1 MTASSGPDLTTP
13 RKSVRD
19 ALLGRA
25 MPADEGDAP
34 KSGRRAFDPIVIAAI
49 IISVA
54 FVLIAI
60 VYPVG
65 SVVIEALSPEAV
77 PVFERYITTGQNQ
90 IFVNTIVLGFAV
102 ATVGTFVA
110 FLFAYVQVRV
120 EAPRLVKGII
130 HVMALL
136 PIVSP
141 PFALAVAAISLFGR
155 SGIIT
160 RDLLGMRLDIYS
172 WPDIQVPFV
181 GVQFPPMGLTLIMA
195 LTFFPIAYIL
205 LMGMMRALDPSLSE
219 AAANLGASRWR
230 TFRKVELPLLAPGI
244 ASAYLL
250 LFVEALADLGN
261 PLVLGGDYWVL
272 ASRMYIAIVG
282 QYNLTAGSVLALM
295 LLVPALVVYF
305 VHRYYANKASIVS
318 VSGKPS
324 GKHAQIR
331 SRWVRW
337 VLLSSVL
344 AIVTLVIML
353 YGTIVLGSFT
363 KLLGVN
369 HSFTLEHWEAVLF
382 GYGTKAVTDTVTLS
396 AIATPIAGLLG
407 VIVAFLVVR
416 RRFIGRGALDFGV
429 MLGIAIPGTIFGI
442 GYLLAFNTPTEV
454 FGITVIPKLTGG
466 AAVLGGAIAIAMVYV
481 LRSAPG
487 GLRSG
492 VASLQ
497 QIDPSIE
504 EASTSLGANQAITF
518 RRITLPLIRPAF
530 LAGLIY
536 SFARSMTAIS
546 AVIFLTTPEV
556 RIMTAQILNETD
568 AARYGNAFAY
578 SVLLILIVLAAIAI
592 LSVVVGT
599 RTGAEQTTET
609 GGTTWR

>member
-1 MTASSGPDLTTP
+1 MTASTP
-13 RKSVRD
+13 RKELKD
-19 ALLGRA
+19 AAYGRA
-25 MPADEGDAP
+25 LPEGFPDDAP
-34 KSGRRAFDPIVIAAI
+34 RSRRRALDPIVIAAI
-49 IISVA
+49 VVSVA
-54 FVLIAI
+54 FVLVAI

-65 SVVIEALSPEAV
+65 SVVREALTADALPI
-77 PVFERYITTGQNQ
+77 FERYITSVQNQ
-90 IFVNTIVLGFAV
+90 IFINTMVLGLAV

-110 FLFAYVQVRV
+110 FVFAYVQVRV
-120 EAPRLVKGII
+120 PKPRSVELLI

-160 RDLLGMRLDIYS
+160 NDLFGIRFDIYS
-172 WPDIQVPFV
+172 WPDIQLPFL
-181 GVQFPPMGLTLIMA
+181 GIQAPPLGLTMIMS

-205 LMGMMRALDPSLSE
+205 LMGMMRALDPSLGE
-219 AAANLGASRWR
+219 AAANLGASKWH

-244 ASAYLL
+244 ASAFLL

-282 QYNLTAGSVLALM
+282 QYDLTAGSVLAVM
-295 LLVPALVVYF
+295 LLVPALIVYF
-305 VHRYYANKASIVS
+305 AHRYYANKASVIS

-324 GKHAQIR
+324 GKHAEIR
-331 SRWVRW
+331 SRSLRW
-337 VLLSSVL
+337 LLLGSVL
-344 AIVTLVIML
+344 ATVAVIILL
-353 YGTIVLGSFT
+353 YGTIFLGSVVR
-363 KLLGVN
+363 LLGVN
-369 HSFTLEHWEAVLF
+369 HEFTLDHFQHILGDLF
-382 GYGTKAVTDTVTLS
+382 GGGQGIGTQAVTDTVTLAS
-396 AIATPIAGLLG
+396 IATPIAGLLG

-442 GYLLAFNTPTEV
+442 GYLLAFNTPTEI
-454 FGITVIPKLTGG
+454 FGFTVIPKLTGG
-466 AAVLGGAIAIAMVYV
+466 AAILGGAIAILMVYI

-487 GLRSG
+487 GLRTG

-504 EASTSLGANQAITF
+504 EASTSLGANQAHTF
-518 RRITLPLIRPAF
+518 RKVTLPLIRPAF

-536 SFARSMTAIS
+536 TFARSMTAIS
-546 AVIFLTTPEV
+546 AVIFLTTPQV
-556 RIMTAQILNETD
+556 RIMTAQILNETEG
-568 AARYGNAFAY
+568 ARYGNAFAY

-592 LSVVVGT
+592 LSLLVGT
-599 RTGAEQTTET
+599 RTGAEQATET
-609 GGTTWR
+609 GGN